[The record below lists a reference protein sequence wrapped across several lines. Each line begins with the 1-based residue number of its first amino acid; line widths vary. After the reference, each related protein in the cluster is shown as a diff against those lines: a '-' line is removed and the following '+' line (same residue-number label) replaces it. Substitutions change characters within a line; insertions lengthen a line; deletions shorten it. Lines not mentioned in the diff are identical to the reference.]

1 MFIGTTPPEVRFVL
15 QDIMSKVKSTKDVYC
30 ACSGNYTSDKLM
42 YALGFN
48 VHSNDVSLYSKLIAD
63 AVMNKDTTPIK
74 IKDER
79 FEKLFKQWDDNPLKK
94 LCEVMFVMKFA
105 EFLPRKNEYQMM
117 MYDAVMSPEQSI
129 IYYKSTLE
137 KLNKGALDFKIADFF
152 YGDFVD
158 HLKAKKGKGVG
169 IAFPPTYKG
178 GYEKIFKAVEDTFE
192 YEHAPYEIFE
202 PKTADTLFGELLQ
215 QDENIIYTDNEF
227 ESLSDYLM
235 AKIQLGDKHPVILYS
250 SVKDTKNYYVEK
262 NVTPQRSQYLV
273 APIDFDFNES
283 TKITVKIVKV
293 ADINYFKGFYMA
305 NKVNYTN
312 GGNLGLMFFADGLAF
327 GFASLSSQVGGLGC
341 ILGLSDFVINSHTK
355 KLSKLLIMLELSH
368 EVRMILAK
376 ELCEYYT
383 YIKTPVY
390 TKSPV
395 SMKYRGVFKLVSRE
409 PGKLMYQGEFT
420 NESLENIY
428 KKWLKKYKEQ

>member
-1 MFIGTTPPEVRFVL
+1 MFTGTTPPEVKIVL

-30 ACSGNYTSDKLM
+30 ACSGNYTNDKLM

-63 AVMNKDTTPIK
+63 VVMNKDTTPIK

-79 FEKLFKQWDDNPLKK
+79 FEELFKQWDDNPLKK

-158 HLKAKKGKGVG
+158 HLKAKKGKGIG

-192 YEHAPYEIFE
+192 YEHAQYEIFE

-215 QDENIIYTDNEF
+215 QGENIIYTDNEF
-227 ESLSDYLM
+227 ESLSDYLK
-235 AKIQLGDKHPVILYS
+235 AKIQLGDKHPLILYS

-273 APIDFDFNES
+273 APIDFDFNEC

-327 GFASLSSQVGGLGC
+327 GFASLSSQVGGMGC